1 MQSNSRKY
9 CAAVL
14 TAALLIALFA
24 NLTSAAAQTAE
35 PGTELGSGS
44 ICVLV
49 FNDTNGNAT
58 RDSGEAN
65 LSDVAVNVMVGESVI
80 IANHVTDGQ
89 EPYCFKDLAAQQYT
103 VGFSS
108 PLYEATTLNSFNLEL
123 AAGETRPL
131 EFGAAPKPAPTES
144 ADAATVQ
151 IPATQPVRIGVS
163 ALASIIVMAFVA
175 ALGLILFG
183 LFGTKK

>member
-108 PLYEATTLNSFNLEL
+108 PLYEATTLTSFNFEL
-123 AAGETRPL
+123 A